1 MKKNSFGRTPT
12 PLNPCRL
19 WSWDLYRPLVGPAMY
34 CAASPARPMLL
45 FFSGWRLLLRPKQQ
59 VDVVRH
65 GAGHGSPRLLLLV
78 HHPLPPQHH
87 RLLGLLVHV
96 QDGEVQLQCEL
107 YKCGLA
113 PQVPVCFWTISSC
126 FCCVSFNQLSFPLQG
141 EPPRLNVQEHKGGRL
156 RDPPHQLRPLFLIL
170 RQRPTLQEC
179 RLQLLIQHLEDMCLT
194 LYGRK
199 KLSAF
204 FSGNVKIH
212 TFLFNG
218 LTMDKLL
225 Q

>member
-1 MKKNSFGRTPT
+1 MGQSHFCCHRLETVS
-12 PLNPCRL
+12 PLRHVPIQLSIGPWAHTLLQECCIHGL
-19 WSWDLYRPLVGPAMY
+19 PFSPWSR
-34 CAASPARPMLL
+34 C
-45 FFSGWRLLLRPKQQ
+45 WRLLLRPKQQ

-107 YKCGLA
+107 YQCR
-113 PQVPVCFWTISSC
+113 PTP
-126 FCCVSFNQLSFPLQG
+126 QG
-141 EPPRLNVQEHKGGRL
+141 EPPRLNVQEHEGGRL

-179 RLQLLIQHLEDMCLT
+179 RLQLLIQHLTSFNEQSLPKNI
-194 LYGRK
+194 LFIHKHR
-199 KLSAF
+199 LSC
-204 FSGNVKIH
+204 SV
-212 TFLFNG
+212 
-218 LTMDKLL
+218 
-225 Q
+225 